1 MLLCQ
6 YKNIFGE
13 PRKGV
18 HSIRLF
24 DFAIVDIILTIF
36 VALFIAYIFKT
47 SFLFTLLF
55 LFIVGEL
62 LHILFCVETKF
73 VNMLGIKFQ

>member
-24 DFAIVDIILTIF
+24 DFAIVDILLTIV

-47 SFLFTLLF
+47 SFLFTLLS